1 MRYGHRSLSTPGISC
16 LLRCCSLAATRGW
29 PLVLASRSTQRG
41 ISLPLLPTSVNGA
54 HLAAEHPPQG
64 SGRVLVMLRWSPTIN
79 GVSIAYGLRPR
90 LRPDYP
96 AAECPCGGTL
106 RLSVGGVLVP
116 LIVTHTDIRTCGRS
130 TGWASAPAS
139 PPPQRSPTTQLRR
152 AASCAS
158 VLILAPVDCRCIRTK
173 PVSCYALFEGWL
185 LLSQPPGCLRL
196 YTPLPTQIRLRDLSG
211 RSGLLPSRR

>member
-1 MRYGHRSLSTPGISC
+1 VRYGHLNLSTPGISC
-16 LLRCCSLAATRGW
+16 LRRCCSLAATRGW
-29 PLVLASRSTQRG
+29 PLVLASRSTCQG
-41 ISLPLLPTSVNGA
+41 ISLPTLPTSVNGA

-64 SGRVLVMLRWSPTIN
+64 SGRVQMMLKWSPTIN

-106 RLSVGGVLVP
+106 RLSVGGVLAP
-116 LIVTHTDIRTCGRS
+116 RIVTHTDIRTCGRS
-130 TGWASAPAS
+130 TGGL
-139 PPPQRSPTTQLRR
+139 PPPLRR
-152 AASCAS
+152 PRNAPLPRGPKTPSCAS

-196 YTPLPTQIRLRDLSG
+196 YTPLPTQIRLWDLSG